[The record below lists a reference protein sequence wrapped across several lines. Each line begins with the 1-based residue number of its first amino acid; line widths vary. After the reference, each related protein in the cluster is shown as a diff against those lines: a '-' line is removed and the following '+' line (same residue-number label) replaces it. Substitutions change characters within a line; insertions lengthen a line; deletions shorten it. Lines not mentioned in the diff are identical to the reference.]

1 MKQKDRR
8 IIILSLIIIA
18 LVLTLFV
25 RENQHLIQIENY
37 LENEVQREE
46 TRLEVYK
53 NFTESYNWLLKE
65 NERLNSLLKDSEV
78 EWEEYTVTAYTAND
92 PEQGTNNVVSTGFN
106 LDYTRVQ
113 NLPIAASNCIPLYS
127 IVEIKGLGGFIILDT
142 GLGYKTEDGWEDEN
156 WIDILFPTKEEALAL
171 GRQQLEVRIIE

>member
-1 MKQKDRR
+1 MNNK
-8 IIILSLIIIA
+8 IIIALSLIIALLILTILINENKHTQTIA
-18 LVLTLFV
+18 EYLNN
-25 RENQHLIQIENY
+25 EIQQE
-37 LENEVQREE
+37 QS
-46 TRLEVYK
+46 RLEVSQELVKGYK
-53 NFTESYNWLLKE
+53 KLQEE
-65 NERLNSLLKDSEV
+65 NERLNKLLKDSEV
-78 EWEEYTVTAYTAND
+78 EWELYTVTGYSAND

-127 IVEIKGLGGFIILDT
+127 IVEIHGLGGFIILDT

>member
-78 EWEEYTVTAYTAND
+78 EWELYEVTAYTGLDAGCNNISAIGLDIEKWSSYFNFCAVDNSLIPYGSVVLVKFDTGIKPFLAVDTGGAIKGKHIDLYFVND
-92 PEQGTNNVVSTGFN
+92 
-106 LDYTRVQ
+106 LDGAFEFGRQ
-113 NLPIAASNCIPLYS
+113 NLL
-127 IVEIKGLGGFIILDT
+127 VQIID
-142 GLGYKTEDGWEDEN
+142 
-156 WIDILFPTKEEALAL
+156 
-171 GRQQLEVRIIE
+171 